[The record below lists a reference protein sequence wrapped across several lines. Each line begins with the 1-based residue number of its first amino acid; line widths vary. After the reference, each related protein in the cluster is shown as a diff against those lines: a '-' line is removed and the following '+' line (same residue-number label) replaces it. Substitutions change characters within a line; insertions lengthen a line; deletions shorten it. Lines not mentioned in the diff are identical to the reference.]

1 MLWLHGD
8 PELKCRVN
16 SYYKLGFVPAFLSLH
31 VFLRTIM
38 RPITPMLTIIFAGVT
53 TACSVASGTPSAQ
66 EASMDAPTS
75 VAGRSTVYA
84 PNAMVATS
92 QPMASSVALRI
103 LQNGGNAFDAA
114 IGASSV
120 LSLVEPHMTGLGGD
134 LFALFWSAEEGKLV
148 GLDATGRA
156 GAKMTPEQIRADGFD
171 RVPGSGP
178 GAVTVPGAIAGWGA
192 LNERYGS
199 MSLAEIL
206 APAIALAEEGFP
218 VTPIIANQWSD
229 QTAKLKQDPG
239 ATDTYL
245 IDGERSPKAGEWFR
259 NLDFARS
266 LRMIAR
272 EGPAAMYGGDL
283 GQIVIEGLA
292 KLGGYLTIDD
302 MEAMEVR
309 WVEPLSMDYKGW
321 TVWELPPA
329 GQGISVLQMLGM
341 LEPFD
346 LVSMGHNSAEYLHHL
361 IEAKKVAFADLARH
375 VADAAHME
383 IDPKVLIDPSYLE
396 TRQAL
401 IDPNRAAVRVEP
413 GKFATATETIYL
425 SVADSDGNMVSFIH
439 SIFGSFGSG
448 VVVPGTGFVLQNR
461 GAGFTL
467 EDGHPN
473 QVAPG
478 KRPFH
483 TLIPGFVTKNGQP
496 LISFGVMGG
505 SMQPQGHVQV
515 VLNMIEFGMDPQ
527 EAIDAARF
535 RHRGALRVS
544 VENMTPAL
552 QEGLEALGHE
562 IAPWQ
567 TTSYGGGQL
576 VMRLE
581 KGWAGASDP
590 RKDGLAIGH

>member
-1 MLWLHGD
+1 
-8 PELKCRVN
+8 
-16 SYYKLGFVPAFLSLH
+16 
-31 VFLRTIM
+31 M
-38 RPITPMLTIIFAGVT
+38 RPLTAILTIIFAGAAT
-53 TACSVASGTPSAQ
+53 SCSIASGTPPAQ
-66 EASMDAPTS
+66 EASMDAPAS

-84 PNAMVATS
+84 PNGMVATS

-134 LFALFWSAEEGKLV
+134 LFALFWSAEEGRLV

-156 GAKMTPEQIRADGFD
+156 GAKMTPERIRADGFD
-171 RVPGSGP
+171 RVPSSGP

-206 APAIALAEEGFP
+206 ASAITLADEGFP
-218 VTPIIANQWSD
+218 VTPVIANQWSD
-229 QTAKLKQDPG
+229 QIAKLKQDRG
-239 ATDTYL
+239 AADTYL

-259 NLDFARS
+259 NPDLARS
-266 LRMIAR
+266 LRMIAE
-272 EGPAAMYGGDL
+272 EGPAAMYGGTL
-283 GQIVIEGLA
+283 GQTVAEGLA
-292 KLGGYLTIDD
+292 ELGGYLTPDD
-302 MEAMEVR
+302 MAAMEVR

-341 LEPFD
+341 LELFD
-346 LVSMGHNSAEYLHHL
+346 LGSMGHNSAEYLHHL

-375 VADAAHME
+375 VADPGHME
-383 IDPKVLIDPSYLE
+383 IDPK
-396 TRQAL
+396 AL
-401 IDPNRAAVRVEP
+401 IDPNYLATRRKLIDPRRAAVRVEP
-413 GKFATATETIYL
+413 GRFATATETIYL
-425 SVADSDGNMVSFIH
+425 SVADRDGNMVSFIH
-439 SIFGSFGSG
+439 SIFGAFGSG
-448 VVVPGTGFVLQNR
+448 IVIPGTGFVLQNR

-483 TLIPGFVTKNGQP
+483 TLIPGFVTKDGQP
-496 LISFGVMGG
+496 LMAFGVMGG

-515 VLNMIEFGMDPQ
+515 VLNMIEFGMGPQ
-527 EAIDAARF
+527 AAIDAARF
-535 RHRGALRVS
+535 RHRGELRVS
-544 VENMTPAL
+544 VENMTPML
-552 QEGLEALGHE
+552 QAGLEALGHE
-562 IAPWQ
+562 IDPWK

-576 VMRLE
+576 VMRLD